1 MCVSGVPCVLWE
13 ARQWGSP
20 EEGTE
25 PYHWCPSR
33 SVQWEPVQY
42 FNNKIICDL
51 VEEEFKGIISILVRV
66 LCPSSLLLG
75 DGWEASYP
83 LSPSVSTGS
92 ECGVGQAK
100 LRCWPS
106 LQAP

>member
-20 EEGTE
+20 GEGTE
-25 PYHWCPSR
+25 PCNWCPSH

-51 VEEEFKGIISILVRV
+51 VEEKFKGIISILVRV
-66 LCPSSLLLG
+66 LCSSSLLLLG
-75 DGWEASYP
+75 DS
-83 LSPSVSTGS
+83 
-92 ECGVGQAK
+92 
-100 LRCWPS
+100 
-106 LQAP
+106 